1 MKKYYKINEKIRAKE
16 VRLIKDDENL
26 GVVSKAEAL
35 KKAKEEGKDL
45 VLFAEKANPPVAKIV
60 DFNKFVYNQNKK
72 EAAAKSKSKKSELK
86 ELRFGPNIGDGD
98 LKVKAERARE
108 FIEDG
113 DQVKVTIQLRGRE
126 RAFPKIAHEKIDAF
140 YELIKDVARKDKE
153 VKEQGHRI
161 TATFVKE

>member
-16 VRLIKDDENL
+16 VRLIHGDENL
-26 GVVSKAEAL
+26 GVVSKEDAL
-35 KKAKEEGKDL
+35 KKARELDKDL

-60 DFNKFVYNQNKK
+60 DFNKFLYEQNKK
-72 EAAAKSKSKKSELK
+72 QSAAKSKSKKSELK

-98 LKVKAERARE
+98 LRIKAQRARE

-126 RAFPKIAHEKIDAF
+126 RAFPKIAREKVEIF
-140 YELIKDVARKDKE
+140 YEQIKDIARKDKE
-153 VKEQGHRI
+153 IKEEGSRI